1 MEIRIVPSY
10 DERIES
16 LSRGSISIAIDV
28 LRATSSIVTAIYK
41 GASIV
46 IPVSSVEEAFSMKEK
61 MGDVILA
68 GEVDCFR
75 IEGFD
80 KGNSPLEFL
89 RDDVMG
95 KKIILKTTNGTPL
108 VRKLRHSRKIFACSL
123 LNLSATVNAVRDAL
137 EEFGDIRVL
146 IAEAGTKGL
155 FTEEDHLCAT
165 LLSQKIMGIRLDLS
179 DVTDYILSTPN
190 GKKLIK
196 KGFYEDVKFCSKIDR
211 FNVVVEHDGVGFVSG
226 SRCVKI

>member
-10 DERIES
+10 DDRIES
-16 LSRGSISIAIDV
+16 LSKGSISIAIDV

-46 IPVSSVEEAFSMKEK
+46 IPVSSVEEAFGMKEK
-61 MGDVILA
+61 VGDAILA
-68 GEVDCFR
+68 GEIDCFK

-89 RDDVMG
+89 SDDVVD

-123 LNLSATVNAVRDAL
+123 LNLSATANAVCKVLDELGDAR
-137 EEFGDIRVL
+137 IL

-165 LLSQKIMGIRLDLS
+165 LLSQKIIGLELKLD
-179 DVTDYILSTPN
+179 DVTGYMVNTPN
-190 GKKLIK
+190 GKKLIE
-196 KGFYEDVKFCSKIDR
+196 KGFYDDVKFCSKIDR
-211 FNVVVEHDGVGFVSG
+211 FDIVVEHNGVGFVSG
-226 SRCVKI
+226 IV